1 MIIGERICVRHSLEE
16 LRFRGG
22 AGMIHPTPFNYEIT
36 DISKIYYTRVT
47 IGSPF
52 RAPLGQTDPYL
63 GPYIYAS
70 VAMTLACLFD
80 LRSTTTLKT
89 PMTMT
94 KW

>member
-16 LRFRGG
+16 LRFRG
-22 AGMIHPTPFNYEIT
+22 AGTIHPSPFDPEIT
-36 DISKIYYTRVT
+36 DIVKIYYTRVT

-52 RAPLGQTDPYL
+52 RVCLSQTNPYL
-63 GPYIYAS
+63 EPYTYAS
-70 VAMTLACLFD
+70 VPMTLACLFD

-89 PMTMT
+89 PMMMT